1 MKWFAIIMLAIIVEG
16 VVEYFKLA
24 FPRFGESKL
33 VIPATIVLGVAVAIL
48 YGCDILE
55 VFGLVTPVPYV
66 GNVLSGIIVARG
78 SNYMYDL
85 IGKSTDAAQVGQE
98 YIDGKGGED

>member
-24 FPRFGESKL
+24 FSRFADSQF
-33 VIPATIVLGVAVAIL
+33 VIPATIVLGVSVAIL

-78 SNYMYDL
+78 SNYVYDL
-85 IGKSTDAAQVGQE
+85 IGKSTDAKE
-98 YIDGKGGED
+98 YLGDPYDGEGE